1 MGGRQTRKEE
11 GESLFKEQGNFWK
24 ASLRWG
30 TKMETL
36 CDQNMW
42 WDLAEEERSLKK
54 GKYNEAVVRAIVF
67 KHQ

>member
-24 ASLRWG
+24 ARLRWG
-30 TKMETL
+30 IKMETL

-54 GKYNEAVVRAIVF
+54 REM
-67 KHQ
+67 